1 MTRPAMHS
9 LGLHVRQFARSE
21 NATATMEF
29 VITFP
34 IIMMLFIAVFETSM
48 IMTRQVM
55 LERTLDQA
63 VRILRL
69 ANGLTVTPAQ
79 IRTAICDNTDILRD
93 CDTLLTIDLRE
104 VPRATYAVP
113 SDQDMCIERAD
124 ASATLNNTFNSGED
138 NELMMVRA
146 CMIVDRIL
154 PFSGFGLN
162 LTRDD
167 SGGLHMMAASV
178 FVNEPD

>member
-1 MTRPAMHS
+1 MRMIAFNIRRFLRREEAAS
-9 LGLHVRQFARSE
+9 
-21 NATATMEF
+21 TMEF

-34 IIMMLFIAVFETSM
+34 VVMMLFIAVFETSM

-63 VRILRL
+63 VRVLRL
-69 ANGLTVTPAQ
+69 ANGLTVNAAD
-79 IRTAICDNTDILRD
+79 IRAAICDNTDLLPD
-93 CDTLLTIDLRE
+93 CRTLLTIDLRA
-104 VPRATYAVP
+104 VDRATYAVP
-113 SDQDMCIERAD
+113 SNQEMCIERAD
-124 ASATLNNTFNSGED
+124 VTATLNNQFNPGAD
-138 NELMMVRA
+138 NELMLVRA
-146 CMIVDRIL
+146 CFIVDRIV

-167 SGGLHMMAASV
+167 SGGLHMMASSM

>member
-1 MTRPAMHS
+1 MHS
-9 LGLHVRQFARSE
+9 LAYHIRQFVRRE

-55 LERTLDQA
+55 MERTLDQA

-69 ANGLTVTPAQ
+69 ANGLTVTSAD
-79 IRTAICDNTDILRD
+79 IRTAICDNTSLLPD
-93 CDTLLTIDLRE
+93 CDSLLTIDLRV

-124 ASATLNNTFNSGED
+124 ASATLDNTFNPGSD
-138 NELMMVRA
+138 NQLMMVRA
-146 CMIVDRIL
+146 CMIVDRLL

>member
-1 MTRPAMHS
+1 MSALTRKI
-9 LGLHVRQFARSE
+9 RQLLRRDEGAS
-21 NATATMEF
+21 TMEF

-34 IIMMLFIAVFETSM
+34 VIIMLFIAVFETSM

-69 ANGLTVTPAQ
+69 ADGLSVGAAD
-79 IRTAICDNTDILRD
+79 IREAICNNTSLLPD
-93 CDTLLTIDLRE
+93 CMTLLTIDLRPVE
-104 VPRATYAVP
+104 RATYAVP
-113 SDQDMCIERAD
+113 GNQEMCIERAD
-124 ASATLNNTFNSGED
+124 ETAVLSNQFTSGAD
-138 NELMMVRA
+138 NELMLVRA
-146 CMIVDRIL
+146 CFIVDRIV

-167 SGGLHMMAASV
+167 SGGLHMMAASI

>member
-1 MTRPAMHS
+1 MI
-9 LGLHVRQFARSE
+9 GLQHHIRQFIRRE

-34 IIMMLFIAVFETSM
+34 IIMILFIAVFETSM

-55 LERTLDQA
+55 MERTLDQA

-69 ANGLTVTPAQ
+69 ANGLTVTSAD
-79 IRTAICDNTDILRD
+79 IRTAICDNTSLLPD

-104 VPRATYAVP
+104 IDRATYATP
-113 SDQDMCIERAD
+113 DSQEMCIERAD
-124 ASATLNNTFNSGED
+124 ATATVSNSFDPGRD
-138 NELMMVRA
+138 NRLMLVRA

-167 SGGLHMMAASV
+167 SGGLHMMASSI
-178 FVNEPD
+178 FVNEPDD

>member
-1 MTRPAMHS
+1 MQ
-9 LGLHVRQFARSE
+9 GFARHIRDFIRRE
-21 NATATMEF
+21 DATATMEF

-34 IIMMLFIAVFETSM
+34 VVMMLFIAAFETSM

-63 VRILRL
+63 VRVLRL
-69 ANGLTVTPAQ
+69 ANGLTVNAAD
-79 IRTAICDNTDILRD
+79 IRTAICANTS
-93 CDTLLTIDLRE
+93 LLPNCPDLLVVDLR
-104 VPRATYAVP
+104 RIDRGTYAVP
-113 SDQDMCIERAD
+113 GNQDLCIERAD
-124 ASATLNNTFNSGED
+124 IAAVPQNQFTVGAD
-138 NELMMVRA
+138 NDLMLVRA
-146 CMIVDRIL
+146 CMIVDRIF

-178 FVNEPD
+178 FVNEPDDA

>member
-1 MTRPAMHS
+1 MTAMR
-9 LGLHVRQFARSE
+9 GLRFHIRRFAQCE
-21 NATATMEF
+21 EATATMEF

-34 IIMMLFIAVFETSM
+34 VVMMLFIAAFETSM

-69 ANGLTVTPAQ
+69 ANGLTVTPGE
-79 IRTAICDNTDILRD
+79 IRTAICDNTSMLPD
-93 CDTLLTIDLRE
+93 CRNLLTIDLRRID
-104 VPRATYAVP
+104 RATYDVP
-113 SDQDMCIERAD
+113 GNQDLCIERAD
-124 ASATLNNTFNSGED
+124 ASATPDNQFNVGQD

-154 PFSGFGLN
+154 PFSGYGLN
-162 LTRDD
+162 LTRDG

>member
-1 MTRPAMHS
+1 MLTLIRHIRR
-9 LGLHVRQFARSE
+9 HARRDDGAS
-21 NATATMEF
+21 TMEF

-34 IIMMLFIAVFETSM
+34 VVMMLFIAVFETSM

-69 ANGLTVTPAQ
+69 ADGLTVTPAD
-79 IRTAICDNTDILRD
+79 IRTAICDNTSLLPD
-93 CDTLLTIDLRE
+93 CQSLLTIDLRPVE
-104 VPRATYAVP
+104 RSTYAVP
-113 SDQDMCIERAD
+113 SNQEMCIERAD
-124 ASATLNNTFNSGED
+124 ASATLSNEFSSGVD
-138 NELMMVRA
+138 NELMLVRA
-146 CMIVDRIL
+146 CFIVDRIV

-167 SGGLHMMAASV
+167 SGGLHMMAASM

>member
-1 MTRPAMHS
+1 MHS
-9 LGLHVRQFARSE
+9 LRFHIRQFLLGER
-21 NATATMEF
+21 ATATIEF

-69 ANGLTVTPAQ
+69 ANGLTVNAQ
-79 IRTAICDNTDILRD
+79 DIRTAICDNTSLLPD
-93 CDTLLTIDLRE
+93 CDTLLTIELRE
-104 VPRATYAVP
+104 IDRATYAMP
-113 SDQDMCIERAD
+113 GNDEICIERAD
-124 ASATLNNTFNSGED
+124 ATVTVNNAFDPGRD
-138 NELMMVRA
+138 NQLMLVRT
-146 CMIVDRIL
+146 CMIIDRIL

-167 SGGLHMMAASV
+167 SGGLHMMASSV
-178 FVNEPD
+178 FVNEPDD

>member
-1 MTRPAMHS
+1 
-9 LGLHVRQFARSE
+9 
-21 NATATMEF
+21 MEF

-34 IIMMLFIAVFETSM
+34 VIMILFIAVFETSM

-69 ANGLTVTPAQ
+69 ADGLTVNAAD
-79 IRTAICDNTDILRD
+79 IRTAICDNTSMLPD
-93 CDTLLTIDLRE
+93 CNNLLTIDLRD

-113 SDQDMCIERAD
+113 SNQDMCVQRDD
-124 ASATLNNTFNSGED
+124 ATATLNNTFNPGVD
-138 NELMMVRA
+138 NQLMMVRA
-146 CMIVDRIL
+146 CFIVDRIL

-162 LTRDD
+162 LTRDTT
-167 SGGLHMMAASV
+167 GGLHMMAASV

>member
-1 MTRPAMHS
+1 MHS
-9 LGLHVRQFARSE
+9 LARHIRQFVRRE

-34 IIMMLFIAVFETSM
+34 IIMILFIAVFETSM

-55 LERTLDQA
+55 MERTLDQA

-69 ANGLTVTPAQ
+69 ANGLTVSAAD
-79 IRTAICDNTDILRD
+79 IRTAICTNTSLLPD
-93 CDTLLTIDLRE
+93 CENLLVIDLQRID
-104 VPRATYAVP
+104 RATYAVP
-113 SDQDMCIERAD
+113 TNQDLCIERAD
-124 ASATLNNTFNSGED
+124 SSATPQNQFTVGDD
-138 NELMMVRA
+138 NDFMLVRA

-154 PFSGFGLN
+154 PFSGYGLN

-167 SGGLHMMAASV
+167 SGGLHMMAGSV
-178 FVNEPD
+178 FVNEPDDS

>member
-1 MTRPAMHS
+1 MRVLASHI
-9 LGLHVRQFARSE
+9 RRFARRE
-21 NATATMEF
+21 DATATIEF

-34 IIMMLFIAVFETSM
+34 VVITVFIAAFETSM

-69 ANGLTVTPAQ
+69 ANGLTVTPGE
-79 IRTAICDNTDILRD
+79 IRTAICDNTSMLPD

-104 VPRATYAVP
+104 VDRSTYEVP
-113 SDQDMCIERAD
+113 GNEELCIERAD
-124 ASATLNNTFNSGED
+124 SSATLDNQFSVGQD

>member
-1 MTRPAMHS
+1 LS
-9 LGLHVRQFARSE
+9 LHIRQFLRRE
-21 NATATMEF
+21 DATATMEF

-34 IIMMLFIAVFETSM
+34 IIMILFIAVFETSM

-55 LERTLDQA
+55 MERTLDQA

-69 ANGLTVTPAQ
+69 ANGLTVTPG
-79 IRTAICDNTDILRD
+79 RHPHG
-93 CDTLLTIDLRE
+93 DLRQHLTAARLRHASDDRPARDR
-104 VPRATYAVP
+104 PR
-113 SDQDMCIERAD
+113 DLRRAGQPGD
-124 ASATLNNTFNSGED
+124 VHRARGRRSRSTPRSTRVD
-138 NELMMVRA
+138 NQLMMVRA
-146 CMIVDRIL
+146 CMIIDRML

>member
-1 MTRPAMHS
+1 MHS
-9 LGLHVRQFARSE
+9 LFFHIRQFAKRE

-34 IIMMLFIAVFETSM
+34 VIMILFIAVFETSM

-55 LERTLDQA
+55 MERTLDQA

-69 ANGLTVTPAQ
+69 ANGLTVSPSD
-79 IRTAICDNTDILRD
+79 IRTAICDNTELLPD
-93 CDTLLTIDLRE
+93 CTTLLTIDLRE
-104 VPRATYAVP
+104 VDRATYEVP
-113 SDQDMCIERAD
+113 GNEELCIERAD
-124 ASATLNNTFNSGED
+124 ATATVNNAFNPGAD
-138 NELMMVRA
+138 NQLMMVRA
-146 CMIVDRIL
+146 CMIVDRLL

>member
-1 MTRPAMHS
+1 MTALTRHIRRLLRRDDGAS
-9 LGLHVRQFARSE
+9 
-21 NATATMEF
+21 TMEF

-34 IIMMLFIAVFETSM
+34 VVMMLFIAVFETSM

-69 ANGLTVTPAQ
+69 ADGLVVTPED
-79 IRTAICDNTDILRD
+79 IRTAICDNTSLLPD
-93 CDTLLTIDLRE
+93 CRTLLTIDLRPVE
-104 VPRATYAVP
+104 RSTYAVP
-113 SDQDMCIERAD
+113 SNQEMCIERAD
-124 ASATLNNTFNSGED
+124 TSATLSNEFSSGSD

-146 CMIVDRIL
+146 CFIVDRIL

-167 SGGLHMMAASV
+167 SGGLHMMAASI

>member
-1 MTRPAMHS
+1 MHS
-9 LGLHVRQFARSE
+9 LGFHIRHFARSDD
-21 NATATMEF
+21 ATATMEF

-55 LERTLDQA
+55 MERMLDQA

-69 ANGLTVTPAQ
+69 ANGLTVTPAD
-79 IRTAICDNTDILRD
+79 IRTAICDNTDLLPD
-93 CDTLLTIDLRE
+93 CETLLTIDLRE
-104 VPRATYAVP
+104 VPRSTYAVP

-124 ASATLNNTFNSGED
+124 ATATVNNAFSTGAD

-146 CMIVDRIL
+146 CMIIDRIL

>member
-1 MTRPAMHS
+1 MYGLS
-9 LGLHVRQFARSE
+9 LHIRQFLRRE

-34 IIMMLFIAVFETSM
+34 IIMILFIAVFETSM

-55 LERTLDQA
+55 MERTLDQA

-69 ANGLTVTPAQ
+69 ANGLTVTPAD
-79 IRTAICDNTDILRD
+79 IRTAICDNTSLLPD

-104 VPRATYAVP
+104 IDRATY
-113 SDQDMCIERAD
+113 DRARRPGD
-124 ASATLNNTFNSGED
+124 VHRTRGQPRPRSANTFNPGSD
-138 NELMMVRA
+138 NQLMMVRA
-146 CMIVDRIL
+146 CMIIDRLL

>member
-1 MTRPAMHS
+1 MTPLRHQI
-9 LGLHVRQFARSE
+9 RDFTRRE
-21 NATATMEF
+21 EATASMEF

-34 IIMMLFIAVFETSM
+34 VIMMLFIAVFETSM

-69 ANGLTVTPAQ
+69 ANGLTVDADD
-79 IRTAICDNTDILRD
+79 IRTAICDNTSMLPD
-93 CDTLLTIDLRE
+93 CDTLLTIDLRD
-104 VPRATYAVP
+104 VPRSDYSVP
-113 SDQDMCIERAD
+113 GNQELCIERAD
-124 ASATLNNTFNSGED
+124 ATATVNNAFNPGTD
-138 NELMMVRA
+138 NQLMLVRA
-146 CMIVDRIL
+146 CFIVDRIL
-154 PFSGFGLN
+154 PFSGYGLN

-167 SGGLHMMAASV
+167 SGGLHMMASSV

>member
-1 MTRPAMHS
+1 MARIPFPS
-9 LGLHVRQFARSE
+9 LAFHLRRFARRE
-21 NATATMEF
+21 DATATMEF

-34 IIMMLFIAVFETSM
+34 VIMILFIAVFETSM

-55 LERTLDQA
+55 MERTLDQA

-69 ANGLTVTPAQ
+69 ANGLTVTPAE
-79 IRTAICDNTDILRD
+79 IRTAICDNTSLLPD

-104 VPRATYAVP
+104 IDRATYAVP
-113 SDQDMCIERAD
+113 GNQELCIERAD
-124 ASATLNNTFNSGED
+124 ASATLNTTFNPGTD
-138 NELMMVRA
+138 NQLMMVRA
-146 CMIVDRIL
+146 CMIVERIL

>member
-1 MTRPAMHS
+1 MKRLAPRIR
-9 LGLHVRQFARSE
+9 LWARRDDGAS
-21 NATATMEF
+21 TMEF

-34 IIMMLFIAVFETSM
+34 VIMILFIAVFETSM

-69 ANGLTVTPAQ
+69 ADGLTVDAAD
-79 IRTAICDNTDILRD
+79 IREAICDNTDLLPD
-93 CDTLLTIDLRE
+93 CMTLLTIDLRP
-104 VPRATYAVP
+104 VDRATYDVP
-113 SDQDMCIERAD
+113 GNQEMCIERAD
-124 ASATLNNTFNSGED
+124 ASATLSNQFTSGDD
-138 NELMMVRA
+138 NELMLVRA
-146 CMIVDRIL
+146 CFIVDRIV

-167 SGGLHMMAASV
+167 SGGLHMMAASL